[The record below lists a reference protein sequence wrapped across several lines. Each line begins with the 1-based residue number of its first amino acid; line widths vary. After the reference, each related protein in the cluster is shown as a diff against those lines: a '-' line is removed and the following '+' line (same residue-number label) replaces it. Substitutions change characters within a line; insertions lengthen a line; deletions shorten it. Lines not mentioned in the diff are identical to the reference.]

1 MYENE
6 LKIILSLIECQM
18 EHLMYLILQ
27 ITSLVKLNCKVEKW
41 IMYTKNE
48 FGSEHIYGELIHLI
62 DGIDAWI
69 KYSKEYLK

>member
-27 ITSLVKLNCKVEKW
+27 ITSLVKLNCKVEK
-41 IMYTKNE
+41 MDNVHEK
-48 FGSEHIYGELIHLI
+48 
-62 DGIDAWI
+62 
-69 KYSKEYLK
+69 